1 MWTEW
6 EVSSETKTNKTN
18 LHIILENPAGFRM
31 KYKGA
36 EEIANRLGRY
46 MYPQIIWP
54 TWCFIGF

>member
-1 MWTEW
+1 MWSEW

-46 MYPQIIWP
+46 MYPQII
-54 TWCFIGF
+54 